1 MSDHEPNSTD
11 SGGSQADAAVNNVNS
26 TPASQ
31 EGSVEPPLISI
42 QKRNIYGGFFIHV
55 RSLQLID

>member
-1 MSDHEPNSTD
+1 MSDREPNSTD
-11 SGGSQADAAVNNVNS
+11 SGGSQADVPVNNANQ

-42 QKRNIYGGFFIHV
+42 QKRKLYTFLVEVFFSRTI
-55 RSLQLID
+55 